1 MCEKEDLVQKNLK
14 RTLNKSPFFE
24 LKVADFELDFHQFR
38 QFGLC
43 VIGRSIVK
51 PSWLGG
57 VPQNISRKF
66 GLCVMGHLN
75 IAKHCEIYL
84 EVFHK
89 ISREILGCVLW
100 AI

>member
-43 VIGRSIVK
+43 VMGRNIVE
-51 PSWLGG
+51 PS
-57 VPQNISRKF
+57 
-66 GLCVMGHLN
+66 
-75 IAKHCEIYL
+75 
-84 EVFHK
+84 
-89 ISREILGCVLW
+89 
-100 AI
+100 

>member
-43 VIGRSIVK
+43 VMGR
-51 PSWLGG
+51 
-57 VPQNISRKF
+57 NI
-66 GLCVMGHLN
+66 VMGGLWTSGAEDCPAGSLQ
-75 IAKHCEIYL
+75 IAITCRLPPLK
-84 EVFHK
+84 VT
-89 ISREILGCVLW
+89 
-100 AI
+100 